1 LAYMD
6 GDVIYTKYYKPS
18 RNKKISWE
26 VQAMQDTEFG
36 TWLLG
41 NMCNR

>member
-1 LAYMD
+1 MD

-26 VQAMQDTEFG
+26 VQAKQDTGFG
-36 TWLLG
+36 TWFGG
-41 NMCNR
+41 NKFNS